1 MTYKQR
7 LRHIMQQLE
16 SLRAGPQ
23 TGESVI
29 QQCVL
34 QSEYEVTRCK
44 YLQKVEQNFVNLF
57 KIYLKKGRATALVY
71 DPYISGLPPTSR
83 VIEVEVALDAR
94 DSAEEQIWKVR
105 DACRAVAIE
114 VTDGDYNV

>member
-34 QSEYEVTRCK
+34 QSEYEVTRYK

-57 KIYLKKGRATALVY
+57 RIYLRNGRASALTLNPTAVA
-71 DPYISGLPPTSR
+71 IK
-83 VIEVEVALDAR
+83 VEVNLDAR